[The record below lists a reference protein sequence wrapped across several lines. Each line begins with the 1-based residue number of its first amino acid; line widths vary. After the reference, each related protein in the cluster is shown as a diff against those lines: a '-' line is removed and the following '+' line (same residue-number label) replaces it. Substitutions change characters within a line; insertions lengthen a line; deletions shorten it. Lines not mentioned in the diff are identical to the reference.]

1 MTVGEE
7 APIFQRTAKR
17 SFSFQGRSRR
27 IHYNFHTPHWV
38 RGVGANFEGERV
50 IEMLQRAHVNE
61 VTPVFG
67 LCSCGNAYWDTS
79 RDDIRHPGL
88 VKDMV
93 AELLTAARGSGVYV
107 SIHFAMAVNNRAVE
121 LHPDWAMVRSDGS
134 SVDGGSDRGWA
145 WPCVNSPHLRE
156 NVWPLLTEFLGR
168 YRPDGLFLDMIT
180 FADDACYCRWCLEK
194 MREEGDIVGD
204 PVAENEFRARRIDDA
219 IRETLR
225 LVRDAAPDIAV
236 TFNNQLRFGRL
247 TRRRDALDFVDVEAP
262 FSWGPFVFPM
272 RARYART
279 GQLPVAGM
287 TTRFLNDWDYFGTLT
302 PMAQMKYECAAILST
317 ASAVCIGDHPQPSG
331 ELDPLVYHRIREVFA
346 YVRERETWTIGA
358 SSVKELAVLVEEEPA
373 DDATGGGRSRN
384 TSSEIRRTESQWVE
398 ESASAHGDVS
408 ASYGAARALL
418 EGNRD
423 FDMVDVA
430 ADWSSYRCVIAAE
443 TSVVDEGVAQ
453 RLASYVDAGGSLVL
467 IGHRPWTNPGAR
479 PVLEQLA
486 GVNYAGH
493 GEFSSC
499 FLSAADGSLPHYVS
513 GPYVRLAARPGT
525 EAPASIVRPYDDLD
539 TPPIFSGYH
548 APPGKRDG
556 HAGIAR
562 NGRVVT
568 IAGSLARDYWLSG
581 NPGLRGLLL
590 DALDALLPER
600 HVELEPPSP
609 LTEIS
614 LMEIAGEW
622 ILHLLQVTPNRG
634 MGAQIVEDVSIR
646 RDVIVTIRPPY
657 SVRRVLRLP
666 SREELPFTRLQGGLR
681 LDLPG
686 ASFHEMLLVESM

>member
-1 MTVGEE
+1 
-7 APIFQRTAKR
+7 
-17 SFSFQGRSRR
+17 
-27 IHYNFHTPHWV
+27 
-38 RGVGANFEGERV
+38 
-50 IEMLQRAHVNE
+50 
-61 VTPVFG
+61 
-67 LCSCGNAYWDTS
+67 
-79 RDDIRHPGL
+79 
-88 VKDMV
+88 
-93 AELLTAARGSGVYV
+93 
-107 SIHFAMAVNNRAVE
+107 
-121 LHPDWAMVRSDGS
+121 
-134 SVDGGSDRGWA
+134 
-145 WPCVNSPHLRE
+145 
-156 NVWPLLTEFLGR
+156 
-168 YRPDGLFLDMIT
+168 
-180 FADDACYCRWCLEK
+180 
-194 MREEGDIVGD
+194 
-204 PVAENEFRARRIDDA
+204 
-219 IRETLR
+219 
-225 LVRDAAPDIAV
+225 
-236 TFNNQLRFGRL
+236 
-247 TRRRDALDFVDVEAP
+247 
-262 FSWGPFVFPM
+262 
-272 RARYART
+272 
-279 GQLPVAGM
+279 
-287 TTRFLNDWDYFGTLT
+287 
-302 PMAQMKYECAAILST
+302 
-317 ASAVCIGDHPQPSG
+317 
-331 ELDPLVYHRIREVFA
+331 
-346 YVRERETWTIGA
+346 
-358 SSVKELAVLVEEEPA
+358 
-373 DDATGGGRSRN
+373 
-384 TSSEIRRTESQWVE
+384 
-398 ESASAHGDVS
+398 
-408 ASYGAARALL
+408 
-418 EGNRD
+418 
-423 FDMVDVA
+423 MVDVA

-453 RLASYVDAGGSLVL
+453 RLASYVAAGGSLVL

-525 EAPASIVRPYDDLD
+525 ETLASIVRPYDDLD

-556 HAGIAR
+556 HVGIAW

-646 RDVIVTIRPPY
+646 RDVTVTIRPPY

-666 SREELPFTRLQGGLR
+666 SREELPFTRLPGGLR

-686 ASFHEMLLVESM
+686 ASFHEMVLVEST